1 MLLGLGVVR
10 VNAPLDTV
18 SAPPS
23 PVTWRAG
30 ADLLVTYDK
39 GILSKSIVP
48 TVTPK
53 DAIAWLEAL

>member
-1 MLLGLGVVR
+1 MIR
-10 VNAPLDTV
+10 H
-18 SAPPS
+18 SPS
-23 PVTWRAG
+23 LQWLRIAAATRAG

-39 GILSKSIVP
+39 GMLSKSIVP